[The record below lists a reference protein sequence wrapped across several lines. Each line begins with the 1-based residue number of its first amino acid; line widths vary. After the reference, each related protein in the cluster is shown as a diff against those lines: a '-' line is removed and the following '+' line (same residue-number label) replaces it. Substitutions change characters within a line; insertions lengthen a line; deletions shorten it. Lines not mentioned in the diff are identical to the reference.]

1 MWDYI
6 SFAVWF
12 AGLGYIVMWLL
23 RSPDL
28 LLLPPALHVLG
39 VASAM
44 FVPVRLILRAATSR
58 RQAATG
64 AVTSANRPPCC
75 GRRGERQFLR
85 IARSNRTAISAYA
98 ARRIERLTAGKACC
112 RTRGRLLGASFFGK
126 VPPQGKGVSLR

>member
-1 MWDYI
+1 MNCVWDYI

-44 FVPVRLILRAATSR
+44 FVPVRLIMRAATSR

-64 AVTSANRPPCC
+64 AVPQRKPAAVLRPP
-75 GRRGERQFLR
+75 RRKAVSPHRKVKPRRHFGLR
-85 IARSNRTAISAYA
+85 GT
-98 ARRIERLTAGKACC
+98 
-112 RTRGRLLGASFFGK
+112 
-126 VPPQGKGVSLR
+126 PD